1 MKLFEKVRSMDVH
14 EFGEKANPKI
24 VLIPGN
30 LMTWEQFEDLIPLLR
45 DDFHVI
51 AISTDGY
58 DGSGKTTFTTAQAS
72 ADHLAEYIQN
82 KYDGRIDLV
91 FGESMGCA
99 TALVLFNDQKVQ
111 VESMILNGAQNMDIG
126 PLNGLLK
133 KSIPKGQY
141 RMVRMFQQS
150 GETGDFPLIAKLY
163 IRQDEEKMKK
173 MVRYVAKDISLES
186 IQNATSEALSLFRT
200 LRTYEIVADAH
211 VGFWHGSKEPN
222 MKSAWKI
229 IKQVYP
235 KAEELAFEGFGHGEV
250 MAHPDILAMEIR
262 KFMSRR

>member
-1 MKLFEKVRSMDVH
+1 MDVH
-14 EFGEKANPKI
+14 EFGKKDNPKI

-72 ADHLAEYIQN
+72 ADHLAEYIRE

-99 TALVLFNDQKVQ
+99 TALVLFHDQKVQ
-111 VESMILNGAQNMDIG
+111 VGAMILNGAQNMDLG
-126 PLNGLLK
+126 PFNGLLK
-133 KSIPKGQY
+133 KLISKEQY
-141 RMVRMFQQS
+141 RMARMFQQS
-150 GETGDFPLIAKLY
+150 GETGDFPLIARLY
-163 IRQDEEKMKK
+163 IRQDEEKMKR
-173 MVRYVAKDISLES
+173 MFRYVAKDISLAS
-186 IQNATSEALSLFRT
+186 IQNAMGEALSLYRT
-200 LRTYEIVADAH
+200 FGTYKTVPDAH

-222 MKSAWKI
+222 MKLAWKTV
-229 IKQVYP
+229 KKVYP
-235 KAEELAFEGFGHGEV
+235 NAEELTFEGFGHGEV
-250 MAHPDILAMEIR
+250 LSHPDIMAKEIR
-262 KFMSRR
+262 RFINAPL